1 MKISKKHKQYIRNAL
16 YSWRFPRDI
25 FYCLVKF
32 GYWNRSWRL
41 YGTPIITKHSKATIK
56 IGNKWI
62 ACSDAKF
69 NSLGVFQKVTIKAIR
84 PHCKI
89 IIGNNVGMSG
99 VSISCL
105 QHVSIGDNTLLGSG
119 CIITDNDA
127 HGIHPD
133 FRNSP
138 DHILTAPVRV
148 GENVFIGAR
157 AIVLKGVSIGNGAV
171 IGAGAVVTRDVEAM
185 SIVAGNPAKKIGDVR
200 NSKFSSQNANELTQ

>member
-1 MKISKKHKQYIRNAL
+1 MKLSQKHKQFIRGLL

-25 FYCLVKF
+25 FYCLLKL
-32 GYWNRSWRL
+32 GYWHPTWRF
-41 YGTPIITKHSKATIK
+41 YGAPLISKHSKATIK
-56 IGNKWI
+56 IGSSWI
-62 ACSDAKF
+62 ACSDPKF

-84 PHCKI
+84 PNSKI
-89 IIGNNVGMSG
+89 KIGNNVGMSG

-105 QHVSIGDNTLLGSG
+105 NQINIGNNTLLGSG
-119 CIITDNDA
+119 CVITDNDA

-133 FRNSP
+133 LRNSP
-138 DHILTAPVRV
+138 DHISTSPVVV

-185 SIVAGNPAKKIGDVR
+185 SIVAGNPAKKVGDVR
-200 NSKFSSQNANELTQ
+200 DAKFLPKTLTN

>member
-1 MKISKKHKQYIRNAL
+1 MKISQKHKQYLRSAL
-16 YSWRFPRDI
+16 YSWRFPIDI
-25 FYCLVKF
+25 IYCLLKF
-32 GYWNRSWRL
+32 GYWDQTWRL
-41 YGTPIITKHSKATIK
+41 YGTPLITKHSRATIK
-56 IGNKWI
+56 IGKKWI
-62 ACSDAKF
+62 VCSDAKF
-69 NSLGVFQKVTIKAIR
+69 NSLGVFQKVTVKAIR
-84 PHCKI
+84 PQSKI

-105 QHVSIGDNTLLGSG
+105 DYISIGDNTLLGSG

-138 DHILTAPVRV
+138 DHILTAPVIV

-171 IGAGAVVTRDVEAM
+171 VGAGAVVTRNVEAM

-200 NSKFSSQNANELTQ
+200 DSKFSSKHANQFPQ